1 MEILVGKTAGFCYG
15 VKKAVDGAK
24 NENKNSKNVYCLG
37 EIVHN
42 KQVINDLEEQGI
54 KFIENIEDAKG
65 TTIIRAHG
73 VPKEIYEEAKKRN
86 IELKDYTCPNVLRI
100 HKIVEDYSQKGYFV
114 FLCGSSKHPE
124 NLGTISHC
132 NKNSYIIEKEDDTFK
147 ALEKLEKSGIKKL
160 LVISQTTYSLEKF
173 YIIKEIIENEL
184 PRNIELVVKN
194 TICATTEQRQI
205 ETKELSKKVDFM
217 IIIGGKNSSNTT
229 KLYEIAKSNCTNTIH
244 IENVNELPKEFIEN
258 ESFEKIGITAGASTP
273 DWIIK
278 EVIDKL
284 EGNKKMENQ
293 LELMNEMDR
302 RFRIGDEV
310 EGEILSITNDVV
322 VISLV
327 GYKSDGVIPF
337 KELTS
342 AEKLEEVLNNI
353 KVGDTI
359 KAKVIK
365 LKNEDN
371 YVVLSRL
378 EFEKEEALGY
388 LEKVYENNEELTI
401 KVTAAKE
408 KGLVAYYNGVRI
420 FIPSSQIDIK
430 YVEDKESLVG
440 TEMTV
445 KLIDFSK
452 ENLSKIVA
460 SRKTLLEEAKAKK
473 ENITWDS
480 LQVGDIVKA
489 EIKRFTN
496 FGAFAEV
503 DGVDGLI
510 HLSQISWSHIKSCE
524 EVLKIGQIVDV
535 KIINLDKDAKK
546 LSLSIKELTPEPWS
560 VVDEKYSEGSAV
572 LGKVVR
578 INDFGAFV
586 ELEPGIDGLVHIS
599 KISHDHIK
607 HPSEVLSIGE
617 EVKCI
622 ILSID
627 KENKK
632 IALSIKDAE

>member
-1 MEILVGKTAGFCYG
+1 MEFYATAQALKCPNCGRE
-15 VKKAVDGAK
+15 VK
-24 NENKNSKNVYCLG
+24 
-37 EIVHN
+37 
-42 KQVINDLEEQGI
+42 
-54 KFIENIEDAKG
+54 IENNPKDVVEHSLDVHILKTIKVSEKTSTSMECEGCGAMVEVDA
-65 TTIIRAHG
+65 TSSAT
-73 VPKEIYEEAKKRN
+73 
-86 IELKDYTCPNVLRI
+86 TCP
-100 HKIVEDYSQKGYFV
+100 Y
-114 FLCGSSKHPE
+114 CGSH
-124 NLGTISHC
+124 
-132 NKNSYIIEKEDDTFK
+132 Y
-147 ALEKLEKSGIKKL
+147 
-160 LVISQTTYSLEKF
+160 V
-173 YIIKEIIENEL
+173 
-184 PRNIELVVKN
+184 
-194 TICATTEQRQI
+194 
-205 ETKELSKKVDFM
+205 LSKKQ
-217 IIIGGKNSSNTT
+217 
-229 KLYEIAKSNCTNTIH
+229 
-244 IENVNELPKEFIEN
+244 IE
-258 ESFEKIGITAGASTP
+258 
-273 DWIIK
+273 
-278 EVIDKL
+278 
-284 EGNKKMENQ
+284 
-293 LELMNEMDR
+293 
-302 RFRIGDEV
+302 
-310 EGEILSITNDVV
+310 SIVP
-322 VISLV
+322 
-327 GYKSDGVIPF
+327 DGVIPF